1 LLILLQHEGSFLY
14 IAIYVDDG
22 LVVGKKE
29 EETELF
35 LGLQQ
40 EEFKVTIGSLENFLG
55 MQFKCQSYGSIFVSQ
70 EVCMNKILKKVQ
82 HG

>member
-1 LLILLQHEGSFLY
+1 LLILLQHDTFLY

-22 LVVGKKE
+22 LVVGEKN

-55 MQFKCQSYGSIFVSQ
+55 MQIKCQSYGSIFVSQ
-70 EVCMNKILKKVQ
+70 EV
-82 HG
+82 